1 MHSFEHRLQT
11 TIFEGIVTLEVL
23 SPSGG
28 YEPVCEI
35 TTTTTGYYC
44 REHGLTSVP
53 GETIDTFARN
63 ILNLISPFHKTKPAD
78 FTLELFQ

>member
-1 MHSFEHRLQT
+1 MRQYEHRLQT
-11 TIFEGIVTLEVL
+11 TIFEGVVTLEVL
-23 SPSGG
+23 SPSGD

-35 TTTTTGYYC
+35 EAIATGFRC

-63 ILNLISPFHKTKPAD
+63 ILNLVSPFRKTKPAD
-78 FTLELFQ
+78 FTLEMFE